1 MLSRRVLIVAGAAA
15 LAGAAR
21 AAAPPLA
28 SPHAFRFEW
37 LEGGSRTG
45 GSDAHVDLGTLAA
58 RGGGGTRQRAI
69 VMKRRVAVRIDGPG
83 PAVRLSAALGAET
96 PGCSVR
102 VNGIALSTIPRMLD
116 GAHRVGTAVVHQI
129 EISIPANVPAGPFLS
144 NIQWLAES
152 H

>member
-1 MLSRRVLIVAGAAA
+1 MVSRRALIAAFAAAFAGA
-15 LAGAAR
+15 LH

-58 RGGGGTRQRAI
+58 GRTGTRQRAI

-83 PAVRLSAALGAET
+83 PAVRLSAALNVET

-102 VNGIALSTIPRMLD
+102 VDGVALSTIPRMLD

-152 H
+152 F